1 MSYSSTERH
10 RAESPLRLDL
20 TNILDEVVGPKH
32 GLSTRE
38 MESWLD
44 RLRDA
49 LKAVEAERLGF
60 LDLPERRDL
69 LAQVER
75 VSEKTLGGIDTVVVL
90 GIGGSALGPRAIFE
104 TAWGPFGL
112 GDVGKTGGPARSLLI
127 ADNIDPDGFVQLLS
141 QLDLKRTLFNVI
153 SKSGSTVETMAQL
166 SIAWRELAA
175 VVGEEDVRKHLAFTT
190 DPVRGFLRETAM
202 RHDIAVMDIPENV
215 GGRFSVLTPVGLFPA
230 MATGLDPKLL
240 LDGAFQMHERC
251 TNQEVESNPAAL
263 LALIHFLM
271 DRLKGKSVAVMMPY
285 SDRLKTFAEWFG
297 QLWAE
302 SLGKNQSPDGEERA
316 PVGQTP
322 VRALG
327 TTDQHSQIQLYTEG
341 PNDKLLTLVR
351 VEDPG
356 VDVALGAPPLTGEG
370 KGLAYLEG
378 HSLGEVFRIEQTATE
393 MALVRASRPTITWR
407 SDSVGPHVLG
417 QLFQVYEMATAI
429 AGQLYNVD
437 AFNQPGVE
445 EGKNLTYGA
454 LGRAGYEEKGEEL
467 ASYQNRAESWIVG
480 GAK

>member
-1 MSYSSTERH
+1 MSLSSLERH
-10 RAESPLRLDL
+10 RPEAPLRLDL
-20 TNILDEVVGPKH
+20 TNILDEIVGPRH

-38 MESWLD
+38 MESWLE
-44 RLRDA
+44 RTREA
-49 LKAVEAERLGF
+49 LAAVKRSRPGF

-75 VSEKTLGGIDTVVVL
+75 VAEKTLAGIDTLVVL

-104 TAWGPFGL
+104 AAWGPHGL
-112 GDVGKTGGPARSLLI
+112 GDVGKPGGPTRRLLV
-127 ADNIDPDGFVQLLS
+127 ADNIDPDGFAQLLS
-141 QLDLKRTLFNVI
+141 QLDLSRTLFNVV

-166 SIAWRELAA
+166 TIAWRQVAA
-175 VVGEEDVRKHLAFTT
+175 IVGDDRVHRHFAFTT

-202 RHDIAVMDIPENV
+202 RHDVAVMDIPENV

-230 MATGLDPKLL
+230 LATGLDPSLL
-240 LDGAFQMHERC
+240 LAGAAQMGARC
-251 TNQEVESNPAAL
+251 GRDEVESNPAAL
-263 LALIHFLM
+263 LALVHFLM
-271 DRLKGKSVAVMMPY
+271 DRLKGKSIAVFMPY
-285 SDRLKTFAEWFG
+285 SDRLRTFAEWFA

-302 SLGKNQSPDGEERA
+302 SLGKSATPDGEERA

-327 TTDQHSQIQLYTEG
+327 TTDQHSQIQLFTEG

-356 VDVALGAPPLTGEG
+356 VDIDLGAPALTGPG
-370 KGLAYLEG
+370 KGLAYLAG

-407 SDSVGPHVLG
+407 AATIGPHVLG
-417 QLFQVYEMATAI
+417 QLFQAYEVATAL
-429 AGQLYNVD
+429 AGELYNVD

-454 LGRAGYEEKGEEL
+454 LARAGYEAKGAELSAYEK
-467 ASYQNRAESWIVG
+467 RAESWIVG
-480 GAK
+480 GDA

>member
-1 MSYSSTERH
+1 MSYSSRERH
-10 RAESPLRLDL
+10 LPEAPLRLDL
-20 TNILDEVVGPKH
+20 TNILDEVVGSRH

-44 RLRDA
+44 RLREG
-49 LKAVEAERLGF
+49 LTAVKRERQGF
-60 LDLPERRDL
+60 LDLPTRRDL

-75 VSEKTLGGIDTVVVL
+75 VAEKTLGGIETVVVL

-104 TAWGPFGL
+104 TAWGGHGQ
-112 GDVGKTGGPARSLLI
+112 GDVGKPGGPLRRLFI
-127 ADNIDPDGFVQLLS
+127 ADNIDPDGFAQLLS
-141 QLDLKRTLFNVI
+141 QLDLSRTLFNVI

-166 SIAWRELAA
+166 TIAWREVSAK
-175 VVGEEDVRKHLAFTT
+175 VGEETTPRHFAFTT

-230 MATGLDPKLL
+230 LATGIDPQLL
-240 LDGAFQMHERC
+240 LQGAEQMAKRC
-251 TNQEVESNPAAL
+251 EGTEVESNPAAM

-271 DRLKGKSVAVMMPY
+271 DRLKGKSIAVFMPY
-285 SDRLKTFAEWFG
+285 SDRLRTFAEWFG

-322 VRALG
+322 LRALG
-327 TTDQHSQIQLYTEG
+327 TTDQHSQIQLFTEG

-351 VEDPG
+351 VENSGIDL
-356 VDVALGAPPLTGEG
+356 DLGAPVLSGPG

-393 MALVRASRPTITWR
+393 MALVVASRPTITWR
-407 SDSVGPHVLG
+407 SETVGPHVLG

-454 LGRAGYEEKGEEL
+454 LGRDGYEVKGGEL
-467 ASYQNRAESWIVG
+467 KAYVNRQESWILG
-480 GAK
+480 GGE